1 MVIINW
7 FFDLSYVLVSIILI
21 HCIIFKGDHN
31 RMKIKVLLYRKL
43 NLTLSLFDDDVVV
56 LIQSV
61 EMLTICFND
70 VNYFVIRNDL
80 FQNIL
85 ISLPVLS
92 IQIV

>member
-1 MVIINW
+1 
-7 FFDLSYVLVSIILI
+7 
-21 HCIIFKGDHN
+21 
-31 RMKIKVLLYRKL
+31 MKIKVLLYRKL

-70 VNYFVIRNDL
+70 VNYFLIRNDL

-92 IQIV
+92 IQIMEMI

>member
-1 MVIINW
+1 
-7 FFDLSYVLVSIILI
+7 
-21 HCIIFKGDHN
+21 
-31 RMKIKVLLYRKL
+31 MKIKVLLYRKL
-43 NLTLSLFDDDVVV
+43 NLALSLFDDDVVV

-70 VNYFVIRNDL
+70 VNYFLIRNDL

-92 IQIV
+92 IQIMEMI

>member
-1 MVIINW
+1 
-7 FFDLSYVLVSIILI
+7 
-21 HCIIFKGDHN
+21 
-31 RMKIKVLLYRKL
+31 MKIKVLLYRKL
-43 NLTLSLFDDDVVV
+43 NLALSLFDDDVVV

-70 VNYFVIRNDL
+70 VNYFLIRNDL

>member
-1 MVIINW
+1 
-7 FFDLSYVLVSIILI
+7 
-21 HCIIFKGDHN
+21 
-31 RMKIKVLLYRKL
+31 MKIKVLLYRKL
-43 NLTLSLFDDDVVV
+43 NLALSLFDYDGVV

-70 VNYFVIRNDL
+70 VNYFLISNDL